1 MRLSEEHRAI
11 IREEVAREFGPEA
24 EVLLFGS
31 RVDDTARGGDVDL
44 LVRVPHAVE
53 DSTMAAVRLATRL
66 ERRFDGRRVDV
77 LLLTPDTP
85 RQPIH
90 DIAERTGVR
99 L

>member
-1 MRLSEEHRAI
+1 MRLSEAHRRI
-11 IREEVAREFGPEA
+11 IREEVARLFGSEA

-31 RVDDTARGGDVDL
+31 RLDDAARGGDVDL
-44 LVRVPHAVE
+44 LVRVPHPVE
-53 DSTMAAVRLATRL
+53 DPLMAAARLATRL

-90 DIAERTGVR
+90 DIAERTGVP

>member
-11 IREEVAREFGPEA
+11 IREEVARAFGPEA

-44 LVRVPHAVE
+44 LVRVPHPVE
-53 DSTMAAVRLATRL
+53 NSTMAAVRLATRL